1 MTTTWNPAWLPAT
14 AVSLLSLMLGACSTS
29 APDNLGPQA
38 DGTLAPCPG
47 KPNCVVSSGPPKNDK
62 HRIEPLPADGNQWEQ
77 LPGVLADM
85 SGIKVEKQEENYLR
99 ATATT
104 RVLRFVDDLE
114 FLHKPDERIIHVR
127 SASRIGYS
135 DLGANRKRVEA
146 IRARLEKARN

>member
-1 MTTTWNPAWLPAT
+1 MITTYSSNWLPVT
-14 AVSLLSLMLGACSTS
+14 TISVLSLFLGACSTS
-29 APDNLGPQA
+29 APDNLGA
-38 DGTLAPCPG
+38 RDDGSLAPCPS

-62 HRIEPLPADGNQWEQ
+62 HRIEPLRADGNQWEQ
-77 LPGVLADM
+77 LPAVLSGM

-114 FLHKPDERIIHVR
+114 FLHKPEEQIIHVR

-135 DLGANRKRVEA
+135 DFGANRKRVEA
-146 IRARLEKARN
+146 IREKLENGAG